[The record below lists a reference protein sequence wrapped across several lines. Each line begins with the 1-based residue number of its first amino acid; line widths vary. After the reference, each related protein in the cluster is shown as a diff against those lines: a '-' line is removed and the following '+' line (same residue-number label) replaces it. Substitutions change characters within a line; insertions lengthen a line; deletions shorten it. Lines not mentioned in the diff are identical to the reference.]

1 MVVSLLALMKIFT
14 SDRTP
19 DLRVLIGTGVIAS
32 LLAAMSILL
41 PGAPED
47 GPASVDQAPTARTAA
62 LSGECSDAYTPCV
75 LEAEDRNCSDIG
87 FRVTRTGYADPYGL
101 DRDGDGFGC
110 ESYPEEPDGEASKRA
125 PA

>member
-1 MVVSLLALMKIFT
+1 MVKSGQEDVGICQRRRLIRNEFG
-14 SDRTP
+14 DR
-19 DLRVLIGTGVIAS
+19 L
-32 LLAAMSILL
+32 
-41 PGAPED
+41 GA
-47 GPASVDQAPTARTAA
+47 TRF